1 MVSADLFFVL
11 FGSSSLLLT
20 CCWVFILRQ
29 FCCASISNQK
39 QIQRTAFA
47 FLFCSCALFMNTM
60 YYLSSLYPHY
70 IIFSKFSATD
80 LRNICEVLMVII
92 GSHTYKVYLS
102 SLYDQLYAPIRNKQ
116 PKCIRYSPLIIQFLV
131 IIAAIFCY
139 ICLYIYN
146 NDLYLYLFYII
157 LDGVILI
164 VWIIFCYIWTK
175 VWAFTRVIDLNN
187 HSNNIKAKQLIR
199 LVKGTMCVAIIIG
212 ISDIIVIFIS
222 LDFIYD
228 FTPLSYN
235 EVLMGNIVY
244 SAFLIMISIPLIIWA
259 YKKTQCCIMDEDS
272 VCALCECG
280 LFSICCKKRKKR
292 QGFSDADG
300 NGNLPIL
307 LEESSTPY
315 HHNQNHVTRGTK
327 NSGLTVNTSPGNPT
341 IVTVP
346 TDTFGSSFEPV
357 VGR

>member
-1 MVSADLFFVL
+1 MSDDLFYVL
-11 FGSSSLLLT
+11 FGSSSFLLG
-20 CCWVFILRQ
+20 CCWIFIVRQ
-29 FCCASISNQK
+29 FCCASIGNQK
-39 QIQRTAFA
+39 QIQKAAFA
-47 FLFCSCALFMNTM
+47 FLFCSCALFMNTI

-70 IIFSKFSATD
+70 IIFSKFTVTD
-80 LRNICEVLMVII
+80 FRNVCEALMVII

-102 SLYDQLYAPIRNKQ
+102 SLYDQLYAPIPNKQ
-116 PKCIRYSPLIIQFLV
+116 PKCIQYSPLIIQALV

-139 ICLYIYN
+139 VCLYIYGK
-146 NDLYLYLFYII
+146 DMFLYLFYII

-212 ISDIIVIFIS
+212 VCDIIVIFIS

-244 SAFLIMISIPLIIWA
+244 SAFLIMITIPLLIWA
-259 YKKTQCCIMDEDS
+259 YKRAQCCIIDEDS
-272 VCALCECG
+272 VWALCECG
-280 LFSICCKKRKKR
+280 LLSICCKKRNTR
-292 QGFSDADG
+292 QGYSDPDG
-300 NGNLPIL
+300 NGNLSIL
-307 LEESSTPY
+307 LESGATY
-315 HHNQNHVTRGTK
+315 QNDNGKTRRTK
-327 NSGLTVNTSPGNPT
+327 TSGLTVNASPGNRT

-346 TDTFGSSFEPV
+346 TDTFGSSMEPV